1 MDFRFQLDEKPC
13 MRLKANCKEEWPTK
27 VKNTREIAEQ
37 TNNTRLKGVITGLS
51 IKHCWFLAALGVEI
65 GAIMAD
71 ILFVQYVSKSY

>member
-51 IKHCWFLAALGVEI
+51 IKHC
-65 GAIMAD
+65 
-71 ILFVQYVSKSY
+71 